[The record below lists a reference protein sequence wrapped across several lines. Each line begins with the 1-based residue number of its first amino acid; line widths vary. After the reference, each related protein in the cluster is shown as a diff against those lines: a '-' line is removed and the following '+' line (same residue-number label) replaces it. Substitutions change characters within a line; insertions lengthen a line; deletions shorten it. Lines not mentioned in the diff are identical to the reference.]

1 MIPAM
6 GVLPGG
12 EEGAEEHEEL
22 EIYLWVR
29 SVGAGVAGGGVSSES
44 SRPRRVWRR
53 SGSVPAELGERNRVG
68 DLQWPER
75 DPFRG
80 SARAEVVRRR
90 GSSGELPAAAM
101 VGSDSAEK
109 GLERAQGGAAKLRGK
124 ARRFGAG
131 RIEAGQREMAGAAS
145 GGARLCSA

>member
-1 MIPAM
+1 M

-53 SGSVPAELGERNRVG
+53 SGSGPAELGEWNRVG

-90 GSSGELPAAAM
+90 GRGCELPSVAM
-101 VGSDSAEK
+101 AGSARSCTEGGEK
-109 GLERAQGGAAKLRGK
+109 ESRERA
-124 ARRFGAG
+124 
-131 RIEAGQREMAGAAS
+131 AGAAS
-145 GGARLCSA
+145 VEGKSEEGTLGLLAVDGS